1 MNTSATRT
9 RIVEAV
15 ATWSFNTAEELVA
28 ALEAALDAA
37 NDEGHADNTVLLG
50 NVRAMTLVRE
60 TLSDGST
67 VMNINFVAA

>member
-1 MNTSATRT
+1 MNTA
-9 RIVEAV
+9 AV
-15 ATWSFNTAEELVA
+15 ATWNFNTAEELVA

-37 NDEGHADNTVLLG
+37 KDEGHRSDTVYLG

-60 TLSDGST
+60 TLSDGSH